1 MDNVPGASYSSS
13 ENNVGIEELRVDGPP
28 NIAAGNNFYVPF
40 IFTQLLLLS
49 ENYDLVFSHRMMITL
64 RNLRTLNLKFFF
76 GFSQE
81 SV

>member
-40 IFTQLLLLS
+40 IFT
-49 ENYDLVFSHRMMITL
+49 
-64 RNLRTLNLKFFF
+64 
-76 GFSQE
+76 
-81 SV
+81 